1 MVLGKSIISRNIGLL
16 FSENNNKTII
26 IDLNYKNINNIIFN
40 FKKNKEKYIY
50 RIKQNLF
57 YINFYDINLSKLNYF
72 FSQTEN
78 DFEKI
83 IIDTDFKNKYFK
95 YFLKKSCR
103 KILILEPNL
112 TEIKKV
118 KNLIKKNSYLEN
130 YFIIL
135 NKININSIDEKII
148 EKIFNKKII
157 GKLKY
162 SNKYNLIINKKTKN
176 IIYKK
181 QYLKIIKNI

>member
-26 IDLNYKNINNIIFN
+26 LDLNYKNINNIIFN
-40 FKKNKEKYIY
+40 LEKNKEKYIY
-50 RIKQNLF
+50 KIKQNLF

-72 FSQTEN
+72 FSQIEN

-83 IIDTDFKNKYFK
+83 IIDADFKNKYFK
-95 YFLKKSCR
+95 YFLKKSSK

-112 TEIKKV
+112 IEIKKI
-118 KNLIKKNSYLEN
+118 KKLLKKNSYLEN